1 MGLFTGMKA
10 AGLQRF
16 VAPYYLSNVLLLA
29 SYLEKFALTLLGMAV
44 MMKFWRRQSMDSFLS
59 DAITYGKSAVALMV
73 WYMDWRICIYY
84 CLLYIVIY
92 LLFPQPIF
100 RGASCLEHFTP
111 ASFHSMVLQDPQ
123 PADVAWLV
131 EFYAPWAPP
140 CIHLEPVFA
149 ELSLTYTNDK
159 LRFGKVDASR
169 WSQLAKQ
176 HKVAVY
182 GALPQLPT
190 FVLFEKGKEV
200 GRIPHVFEDGS
211 VASMKI
217 RRQDIVVAFGLEDY
231 LEASRTKKPVTPAAS
246 GKKSTK
252 KR

>member
-1 MGLFTGMKA
+1 MK
-10 AGLQRF
+10 L
-16 VAPYYLSNVLLLA
+16 PP
-29 SYLEKFALTLLGMAV
+29 TLL
-44 MMKFWRRQSMDSFLS
+44 RLH
-59 DAITYGKSAVALMV
+59 
-73 WYMDWRICIYY
+73 IC
-84 CLLYIVIY
+84 
-92 LLFPQPIF
+92 
-100 RGASCLEHFTP
+100 ASL
-111 ASFHSMVLQDPQ
+111 VL
-123 PADVAWLV
+123 
-131 EFYAPWAPP
+131 P
-140 CIHLEPVFA
+140 C
-149 ELSLTYTNDK
+149 
-159 LRFGKVDASR
+159 R

-200 GRIPHVFEDGS
+200 GRIPHVFEGEGWAQCESAEALAPARHHDGAAVFVSVVDIQCGSDTRVEPAARADGS